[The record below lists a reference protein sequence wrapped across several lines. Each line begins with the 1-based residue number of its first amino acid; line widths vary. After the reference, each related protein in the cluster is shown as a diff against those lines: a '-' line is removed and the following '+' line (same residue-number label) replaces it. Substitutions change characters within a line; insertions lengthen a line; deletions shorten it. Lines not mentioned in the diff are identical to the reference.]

1 MLPVIQTMRQIN
13 ISEFRSNL
21 LQHLR
26 DAQRG
31 EQINITSKGALLA
44 TVMPPV
50 DRREAARAGLRKL
63 ADTAVVRDVLSPAEG
78 DWEMME

>member
-1 MLPVIQTMRQIN
+1 M
-13 ISEFRSNL
+13 
-21 LQHLR
+21 QHLKN
-26 DAQRG
+26 AQRG

-50 DRREAARAGLRKL
+50 DRREAARSGLRKL
-63 ADTAVVRDVLSPAEG
+63 AGTAMVHDVLSPADG